1 MSFARL
7 PRRLRFLPLGIL
19 WSVVAV
25 WVSYLRYALSPVGG
39 YEVNWPVLIAIVAC
53 TSLIATFLANVMLR
67 HGLSSIRWVFNWVIT
82 GVASCTGAIA
92 ILYLTLFFRW
102 ALQQPAPSSWS
113 GVPDYIWDS
122 ILGLLLVS
130 MGPVMMAFIGST
142 VVALVSAP
150 VALIARRLILRRRV
164 SAEPAGGAP
173 QP

>member
-7 PRRLRFLPLGIL
+7 PRRLRFLPLGVL

-53 TSLIATFLANVMLR
+53 TSLIATFLASVTLR
-67 HGLSSIRWVFNWVIT
+67 RGLSSIRWTVNWIIT

-92 ILYLTLFFRW
+92 SLYLALFFWW

-113 GVPDYIWDS
+113 GVPDYVWDS
-122 ILGLLLVS
+122 ILGLALVS
-130 MGPVMMAFIGST
+130 MGPVMMAAIGSSF
-142 VVALVSAP
+142 VALVSAP
-150 VALIARRLILRRRV
+150 LSLLARRLILRRRPI
-164 SAEPAGGAP
+164 AEPAGGAP